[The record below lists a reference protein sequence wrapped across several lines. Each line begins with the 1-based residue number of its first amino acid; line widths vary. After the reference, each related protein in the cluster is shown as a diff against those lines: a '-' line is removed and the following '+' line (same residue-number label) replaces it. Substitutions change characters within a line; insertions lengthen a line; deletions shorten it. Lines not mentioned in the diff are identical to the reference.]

1 MVLGPRGVGVLGVL
15 VGAQR
20 GLERLDGLLYGDV
33 LGRAGDTGGR
43 HCGAL
48 LAVPAA
54 LQDRVLSTLLPLL
67 GSPQLTGAVKLV
79 PGGEPSPSST
89 SPSRV
94 LVTSSTLVLVVVT
107 MLLLLLALVPRPP
120 TSPRIRDHP
129 LLPVPVLRV
138 RGPRVRRLRRLL
150 RAAPRDLL
158 HPAVAA
164 AAVARLGL
172 SSG

>member
-1 MVLGPRGVGVLGVL
+1 MYLQWDCYAICVHKIVMKFNFASLIQGQFWHQKNV
-15 VGAQR
+15 QYFSFY
-20 GLERLDGLLYGDV
+20 DS
-33 LGRAGDTGGR
+33 
-43 HCGAL
+43 
-48 LAVPAA
+48 PAA
-54 LQDRVLSTLLPLL
+54 LQDRILSTLLPLL

-79 PGGEPSPSST
+79 PGTEPSS
-89 SPSRV
+89 SRV

-107 MLLLLLALVPRPP
+107 MLLLLLALVPGPP
-120 TSPRIRDHP
+120 ASPRIRHHP

-150 RAAPRDLL
+150 RPAPRTLL

-164 AAVARLGL
+164 ADVARLGL